1 MVPGPQCTNCASHKR
16 KEKQISNKLF
26 GVPFSSSFFSGL
38 CDYQHDLGHEA
49 EMTPWLKQYTT
60 NLKIYFPQ
68 LQLNTESK
76 FIPRW
81 KVSLIKNGT
90 DVPHDETEDIYFAK
104 GIKDHFVD
112 AKLFELE
119 KNIRT
124 TDDTHFQVSLLEF
137 I

>member
-1 MVPGPQCTNCASHKR
+1 MQAINQKKNKYQTNCLEFHF
-16 KEKQISNKLF
+16 QVLF
-26 GVPFSSSFFSGL
+26 FFLGL

-81 KVSLIKNGT
+81 KVSLIKNGP